1 MTRTNRTSTKC
12 SSKAA
17 DVSADRLPPS
27 DEQKPLENK
36 LGPVG
41 ESLRAVFDWVP
52 VMIWDCERGGKIRYA
67 NRYAAEALGLSAE
80 QLVGKTYDEL
90 FTEEAEQTV
99 RAAQKVSR
107 SHPSLSR
114 QRGTLRTANGVRWVL
129 AERISYQNAK
139 GELAGEIIFAHDITE
154 QKAAETQL
162 QQADRQLRAAA
173 QRIRILAEEA
183 AGADR
188 AKSEFLVHLSRQL
201 RTPVNSILGFAE
213 ILHREE
219 QDEEHRQYIQMIQR
233 SAEALLSLVQN
244 ILDFVKIEAGK
255 VPIQLVPCRCA
266 DIVKD
271 VFDVMS
277 PAARSRGLDFTW
289 ECSPHLPELI
299 YTDPM
304 RLRQCLLNLLSNAVQ
319 FTEQGRVAVRV
330 YPEVAA
336 GQNRIRFDV
345 EDTGIGI
352 EPSRQNLIFE
362 SFTQA
367 EHADGRPNEG
377 TGLGLA
383 ITRRLTGLLGG
394 HMELSSQPG
403 KGSTFSLILP
413 SFVEPMQN
421 TAAADPSRSEA
432 AAAEDERHI
441 GCIGRILLL
450 EDHPP
455 RPVQASLLLRRAG
468 LEVEV
473 VQTLQE
479 ALERLRRVSCHL
491 VLVALET
498 VSEARKAAARLRD
511 FDEHLPIVVITSDSS
526 RKAAEQFRI
535 AGSNAVLVEPVSR
548 IHLYETLRSFLS
560 VQAASAVRQD
570 FLVDESADTLVERL
584 PAMMEQM
591 MESYARSDY
600 EVLSEYAKVLA
611 DLGEQSHHSLLLE
624 KARCLGEYLSGGVFQ
639 PDELHKQVEELNELC
654 LQISLGR

>member
-1 MTRTNRTSTKC
+1 MTRTNRTSAKR

-17 DVSADRLPPS
+17 DASVNRLPSS

-36 LGPVG
+36 LGPAE
-41 ESLRAVFDWVP
+41 ESLQAVFDWVP
-52 VMIWDCERGGKIRYA
+52 LMIWDCGRGGKIRYV
-67 NRYAAEALGLSAE
+67 NRYAAETLGLSAE
-80 QLVGKTYDEL
+80 QLIGKNYDEL
-90 FTEEAEQTV
+90 FTKDAEQTV
-99 RAAQKVSR
+99 QAAQKVSQGN
-107 SHPSLSR
+107 PSPLR
-114 QRGTLRTANGVRWVL
+114 QRGTLRTASGIRWVL
-129 AERISYQNAK
+129 AERVPYQNAK
-139 GELAGEIIFAHDITE
+139 GEIAGEIIFAHDITE

-173 QRIRILAEEA
+173 QRIRVLAEEA

-188 AKSEFLVHLSRQL
+188 AKSEFLVRISRQL
-201 RTPVNSILGFAE
+201 RAPVNSILSFAE
-213 ILHREE
+213 ILHKEE
-219 QDEEHRQYIQMIQR
+219 QDEEHRQYLQTIQH
-233 SAEALLSLVQN
+233 SAEALLSLVQS

-266 DIVKD
+266 EIVKD
-271 VFDVMS
+271 VFDGMGS
-277 PAARSRGLDFTW
+277 AARAKGLDFTW
-289 ECSPHLPELI
+289 ECSPQLPELI

-319 FTEQGRVAVRV
+319 FTEQGRVAIRV
-330 YPEVAA
+330 YPQVAA
-336 GQNRIRFDV
+336 GQKRIRFDV

-362 SFTQA
+362 SFAQA

-383 ITRRLTGLLGG
+383 ITRRLIGLLGG
-394 HMELSSQPG
+394 HLELSSQPG

-421 TAAADPSRSEA
+421 TAAVDPSRSEA
-432 AAAEDERHI
+432 AAAEDDRHI

-473 VQTLQE
+473 VPTLRE
-479 ALERLRRVSCHL
+479 ALERLHQVSCNL
-491 VLVALET
+491 ILVALET
-498 VSEARKAAARLRD
+498 VSEAKKAAARLRD
-511 FDEHLPIVVITSDSS
+511 FDEQLPIVVITSDSS
-526 RKAAEQFRI
+526 RKAAEQFKI

-548 IHLYETLRSFLS
+548 VQLYETLRSFLS

-570 FLVDESADTLVERL
+570 FLADESADTLLERL

-600 EVLSEYAKVLA
+600 EMLSDYAKVLA

-624 KARCLGEYLSGGVFQ
+624 KARRLGDYLTGGVFQ